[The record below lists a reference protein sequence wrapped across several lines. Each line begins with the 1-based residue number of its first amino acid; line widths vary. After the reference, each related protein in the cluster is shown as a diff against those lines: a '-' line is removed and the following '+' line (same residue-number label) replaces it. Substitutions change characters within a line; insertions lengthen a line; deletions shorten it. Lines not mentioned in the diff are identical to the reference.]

1 MESSQRVVRQ
11 RPKERLLDVLPRGP
25 YPLADDDSNDG
36 GREIAAAAPDAIP
49 NIRVEHS
56 IMFFIVSFAS
66 LPIAATSGTFGAM
79 GECVFSRTSIHRL
92 TETRPIRAILTHD
105 VRSPSGRN
113 RRTYTFRL
121 MTTATTTT
129 TLITLATLAR
139 AREERSRTGHSD
151 LLAISRKHRTADAR
165 RSTNAVWMGFT
176 HSYREWRNRWSTES
190 ESETSDTKL
199 SPERPN
205 TALSEMEPAGPAAPQ
220 QQRVEEALRAA
231 YVAVVT
237 AEGEVKLCVVVGLE
251 GASVD

>member
-25 YPLADDDSNDG
+25 YPLADDDSDDG

-113 RRTYTFRL
+113 RRAYTFRL
-121 MTTATTTT
+121 MTTDHDHDDIDNLSHTG
-129 TLITLATLAR
+129 AR
-139 AREERSRTGHSD
+139 AGGKIADWAQRS
-151 LLAISRKHRTADAR
+151 SRDFPQTQNRGCATEHK
-165 RSTNAVWMGFT
+165 RSMDGVHTQ
-176 HSYREWRNRWSTES
+176 
-190 ESETSDTKL
+190 L
-199 SPERPN
+199 P
-205 TALSEMEPAGPAAPQ
+205 
-220 QQRVEEALRAA
+220 RVA
-231 YVAVVT
+231 
-237 AEGEVKLCVVVGLE
+237 
-251 GASVD
+251 